1 MRTYMPNE
9 LARWPEL
16 FAKQIV
22 SKDMGLGFSIRRLL
36 ILDEWRVN
44 MAEIHYNGKI
54 YVFDDED
61 ELEDLLEQNAD
72 VIREEHK
79 TMEFWY

>member
-9 LARWPEL
+9 LAGLPEL

-22 SKDMGLGFSIRRLL
+22 SKDMGLGFSVRRLL
-36 ILDEWRVN
+36 ILDEWSVN
-44 MAEIHYNGKI
+44 MAEIHYKGKV

-61 ELEDLLEQNAD
+61 ELEDFLEENAD